1 MPSLPERE
9 TDMAS
14 LSVTTPHQ
22 EFQPFIDA
30 EVFTATEVHAA
41 QRITNAVFSTT
52 STTNATFIDYLSV
65 AIAVWAPVNG
75 HVCIDLENVR
85 QQVRDELGSAREEF
99 DQKSHDALDWPSL
112 DEWHQHLANN
122 PLVFIPE
129 PNNIDHVDHTKPLV
143 LFGNMLYLTRQ
154 WADEGIVAIAL
165 RTRLTATPAPLSA
178 QATTW
183 VEAVFGKGSVDYKAQ
198 AEEEDSVDYQA
209 QAVIKALTHNTT
221 VLLGGPGTGKT
232 YTIAGMLHAFYSEH
246 AANSTGNTN
255 PLRVAIAAP
264 TAKAARQVTTS
275 VGLSLA
281 LQHFPQTHADLISS
295 VTKTSSTI
303 HRLLGWSPGNRGRFA
318 HHAQNF
324 LPYDIVIIDEVSM
337 VSLPLMARLLEAL
350 APNTKLVLVG
360 DPQQLKSV
368 EAGAVLPDIASLH
381 GGDTYPITKLL
392 INRRQADEK
401 DPNKV
406 NDIGQLATKI
416 SKADLSQKDANE
428 ILKFIKGPTNEI
440 TFIALPDAS
449 ADPSKSS
456 QVLAQLDTHLQGYR
470 DALKNAKLGN
480 APGALDALASVRV
493 LCGHRKGPYGVA
505 AWNSLVARTVGVS
518 SDRGAV
524 GQPLLNTRNDLR
536 TGLVNGDTGIVV
548 SKSNGRK
555 VVFSTQDQD
564 KEFEPSALEDIEVA
578 FATTI
583 HKSQG
588 SEYETVIVVVPPVD
602 SPLLR
607 RELLYTAV
615 TRARKHLVLI
625 ASEDAITS
633 AVMSTINRASG
644 LAARVRGISP

>member
-1 MPSLPERE
+1 
-9 TDMAS
+9 
-14 LSVTTPHQ
+14 
-22 EFQPFIDA
+22 
-30 EVFTATEVHAA
+30 
-41 QRITNAVFSTT
+41 
-52 STTNATFIDYLSV
+52 
-65 AIAVWAPVNG
+65 
-75 HVCIDLENVR
+75 
-85 QQVRDELGSAREEF
+85 
-99 DQKSHDALDWPSL
+99 
-112 DEWHQHLANN
+112 
-122 PLVFIPE
+122 
-129 PNNIDHVDHTKPLV
+129 
-143 LFGNMLYLTRQ
+143 
-154 WADEGIVAIAL
+154 
-165 RTRLTATPAPLSA
+165 
-178 QATTW
+178 
-183 VEAVFGKGSVDYKAQ
+183 
-198 AEEEDSVDYQA
+198 
-209 QAVIKALTHNTT
+209 
-221 VLLGGPGTGKT
+221 
-232 YTIAGMLHAFYSEH
+232 MLHAFYSEH
-246 AANSTGNTN
+246 AANNTAGNIN

-350 APNTKLVLVG
+350 APTTKLVLVG

-381 GGDTYPITKLL
+381 GDGTYPITKLL

-406 NDIGQLATKI
+406 NDIGQLATNI
-416 SKADLSQKDANE
+416 SVADLSQKAADDV
-428 ILKFIKGPTNEI
+428 LQFIKKNTKEI

-449 ADPSKSS
+449 ADPSKST

-470 DALKNAKLGN
+470 DALKDAKLGN
-480 APGALDALASVRV
+480 AQEALDALASVRV
-493 LCGHRKGPYGVA
+493 LCGHRKGPYGVS
-505 AWNSLVARTVGVS
+505 AWNNLVAKTIGVS
-518 SDRGAV
+518 TTRGAV

-548 SKSNGRK
+548 RTPSGHK
-555 VVFSTQDQD
+555 VVFSTQD

-588 SEYETVIVVVPPVD
+588 SEYNTVIVVVPPVD

-625 ASEDAITS
+625 ASEDAITK

>member
-1 MPSLPERE
+1 
-9 TDMAS
+9 MAS
-14 LSVTTPHQ
+14 LTVTTSHE
-22 EFQPFIDA
+22 EFRVFITA

-41 QRITNAVFSTT
+41 QRITDAVFSTSNT
-52 STTNATFIDYLSV
+52 ATFIDYLSV

-85 QQVRDELGSAREEF
+85 EQVSDELGSAKE
-99 DQKSHDALDWPSL
+99 DIDLQLQKELLWPSST
-112 DEWHQHLANN
+112 EWRQHLATS
-122 PLVFIPE
+122 PLVFVPE
-129 PNNIDHVDHTKPLV
+129 LDNLDYVDYSKPLV

-154 WADEGIVAIAL
+154 WVDEGTVASAL
-165 RTRLTATPAPLSA
+165 RTRLTADATPLPA

-183 VEAVFGKGSVDYKAQ
+183 VEAVFVNGSD
-198 AEEEDSVDYQA
+198 DLQA
-209 QAVIKALTHNTT
+209 QAVEKALTRNTT

-232 YTIAGMLHAFYSEH
+232 YTIAGMLHAFYSKH
-246 AANSTGNTN
+246 ATNSTADNTT

-264 TAKAARQVTTS
+264 TAKAARQVTAS
-275 VGLSLA
+275 VDISLA
-281 LQHFPQTHADLISS
+281 LPHFPQAHAELIGS
-295 VTKTSSTI
+295 VTKISSTI

-324 LPYDIVIIDEVSM
+324 LPYDVVIIDEVSM

-381 GGDTYPITKLL
+381 GDGTYPITKLL
-392 INRRQADEK
+392 TNRRQADEK
-401 DPNKV
+401 DPSKV
-406 NDIGQLATKI
+406 NDIGQLAVKI
-416 SKADLSQKDANE
+416 SGASLSQSDASLLE
-428 ILKFIKGPTNEI
+428 SDASLLESYADDVLKFIKDHTDDI

-456 QVLAQLDTHLQGYR
+456 HVLTQFTKHLDGYR
-470 DALKNAKLGN
+470 EALKHATRGE
-480 APGALDALASVRV
+480 AQEALDALASVRV
-493 LCGHRKGPYGVA
+493 LCGHRKGPYGVST
-505 AWNSLVARTVGVS
+505 WNNLVASTIGVS
-518 SDRGAV
+518 TTRGVV

-548 SKSNGRK
+548 KTQTGSK
-555 VVFSTQDQD
+555 VVFSTQQQS
-564 KEFEPSALEDIEVA
+564 FEPSALEDVEVA

-588 SEYETVIVVVPPVD
+588 SEYHTVIVVVPPVG

-607 RELLYTAV
+607 RELLYTAI

-633 AVMSTINRASG
+633 AVMNPINRASG
-644 LAARVRGISP
+644 LAARVRGK

>member
-1 MPSLPERE
+1 
-9 TDMAS
+9 MAS
-14 LSVTTPHQ
+14 LTVTTAHE
-22 EFQPFIDA
+22 EFQAFVAA

-41 QRITNAVFSTT
+41 ERITNATFSTT
-52 STTNATFIDYLSV
+52 DATASFIDYLSV

-85 QQVRDELGSAREEF
+85 QQVRDELGSAKEDI
-99 DQKSHDALDWPSL
+99 DQKLQDDLQWPSPA
-112 DEWHQHLANN
+112 EWLKHLSTS
-122 PLVFIPE
+122 PLVSVPD
-129 PNNIDHVDHTKPLV
+129 PNNLDHVDYTKPLV

-154 WADEGIVAIAL
+154 WADEGLVAIAL
-165 RTRLTATPAPLSA
+165 RTRLTATPTSLPA
-178 QATTW
+178 QANTW
-183 VEAVFGKGSVDYKAQ
+183 VSDVFENGP
-198 AEEEDSVDYQA
+198 EDYQA
-209 QAVIKALTHNTT
+209 QAVVKALTYNTT

-246 AANSTGNTN
+246 AANSTASNTN
-255 PLRVAIAAP
+255 SLRVAIAAP

-275 VGLSLA
+275 VGISLA
-281 LQHFPQTHADLISS
+281 LPHFPQTHAELIGS

-324 LPYDIVIIDEVSM
+324 LPYDVVIIDEVSM

-350 APNTKLVLVG
+350 APTTKLVLVG

-368 EAGAVLPDIASLH
+368 EAGAVLPDIASLY
-381 GGDTYPITKLL
+381 GDNTYPITKLL
-392 INRRQADEK
+392 TNRRQADEK
-401 DPNKV
+401 DPKKV
-406 NDIGQLATKI
+406 NDIGLLATNI
-416 SKADLSQKDANE
+416 SEANLSQKDADDV
-428 ILKFIKGPTNEI
+428 LDFIKKNTKDI

-449 ADPSKSS
+449 TDPSKSS
-456 QVLAQLDTHLQGYR
+456 QVLAKLDKHLQGYS
-470 DALKNAKLGN
+470 DALKHATKG
-480 APGALDALASVRV
+480 GEDQEALDALASVRV
-493 LCGHRKGPYGVA
+493 LCGHREGPYGVST
-505 AWNSLVARTVGVS
+505 WNNLVARTVGVS
-518 SDRGAV
+518 TTRGAV

-548 SKSNGRK
+548 NTKTGRK
-555 VVFSTQDQD
+555 VVFSTQQQQS
-564 KEFEPSALEDIEVA
+564 FEPSALEDIEVA

-588 SEYETVIVVVPPVD
+588 SEYHTVIVVVPPVG

-644 LAARVRGISP
+644 LVARVRG

>member
-1 MPSLPERE
+1 
-9 TDMAS
+9 MAP
-14 LSVTTPHQ
+14 LTVTTPHQ
-22 EFQPFIDA
+22 EFQAFIKA

-99 DQKSHDALDWPSL
+99 DQKSQDALDWPSL
-112 DEWHQHLANN
+112 AEWHQHLANS

-129 PNNIDHVDHTKPLV
+129 PDNIDHIDHTKPLV

-154 WADEGIVAIAL
+154 WADEGTVAIAL
-165 RTRLTATPAPLSA
+165 RTRLTAAPTPLSA

-183 VEAVFGKGSVDYKAQ
+183 VEAVFGKG
-198 AEEEDSVDYQA
+198 SVDYQA

-246 AANSTGNTN
+246 AANNTAGNIN

-281 LQHFPQTHADLISS
+281 LQHFPQTHADLIGS

-350 APNTKLVLVG
+350 APTTKLVLVG

-381 GGDTYPITKLL
+381 GDDTYPITKLL
-392 INRRQADEK
+392 INRRQADET
-401 DPNKV
+401 DPTKV
-406 NDIGQLATKI
+406 NDIGLLATKI
-416 SKADLSQKDANE
+416 SVANLSQEDADKVLE
-428 ILKFIKGPTNEI
+428 FIKARTNEI

-449 ADPSKSS
+449 ADPSKSA
-456 QVLAQLDTHLQGYR
+456 QVLAKIDEHLQGYR
-470 DALKNAKLGN
+470 NALKDAKLGN
-480 APGALDALASVRV
+480 ARGALDALASVRV
-493 LCGHRKGPYGVA
+493 LCGHRKGPYGVS
-505 AWNSLVARTVGVS
+505 AWNNLVTNTIGVS
-518 SDRGAV
+518 TARGAV

-548 SKSNGRK
+548 RKPSGHK
-555 VVFSTQDQD
+555 VVFSTQDKE

-588 SEYETVIVVVPPVD
+588 SEYHTVIVVVPPVG

-625 ASEDAITS
+625 ASEDAITT

-644 LAARVRGISP
+644 LAARVRGK

>member
-1 MPSLPERE
+1 
-9 TDMAS
+9 MAP
-14 LSVTTPHQ
+14 LTVTTPHQ
-22 EFQPFIDA
+22 EFQAFIKA

-99 DQKSHDALDWPSL
+99 DQKSQDALDWPSL
-112 DEWHQHLANN
+112 AEWHQHLANS

-129 PNNIDHVDHTKPLV
+129 PDNIDHIDHTKPLV

-165 RTRLTATPAPLSA
+165 RTRLTATPTSLPV

-183 VEAVFGKGSVDYKAQ
+183 VEAVFGKGSD
-198 AEEEDSVDYQA
+198 DYQA
-209 QAVIKALTHNTT
+209 QAVKKALTHNTT

-246 AANSTGNTN
+246 AANNTAGNIN

-281 LQHFPQTHADLISS
+281 LQHFPQTHADLIGS

-350 APNTKLVLVG
+350 APTTKLVLVG

-381 GGDTYPITKLL
+381 GDDTYPITKLL
-392 INRRQADEK
+392 INRRQADET
-401 DPNKV
+401 DPTKV
-406 NDIGQLATKI
+406 NDIGLLATKI
-416 SKADLSQKDANE
+416 SVANLSQEDADKVLE
-428 ILKFIKGPTNEI
+428 FIKARTNEI

-449 ADPSKSS
+449 ADPSKSA
-456 QVLAQLDTHLQGYR
+456 QVLAKIDEHLQGYR
-470 DALKNAKLGN
+470 NALKDAKLGN
-480 APGALDALASVRV
+480 TRGALDALASVRV
-493 LCGHRKGPYGVA
+493 LCGHRKGPYGVS
-505 AWNSLVARTVGVS
+505 AWNNLVTNTIGVS
-518 SDRGAV
+518 TARGAV

-548 SKSNGRK
+548 RKPSGHK
-555 VVFSTQDQD
+555 VVFSTQDKE

-588 SEYETVIVVVPPVD
+588 SEYHTVIVVVPPVG

-625 ASEDAITS
+625 ASEDAITT

-644 LAARVRGISP
+644 LAARVRGK

>member
-1 MPSLPERE
+1 
-9 TDMAS
+9 MAP
-14 LSVTTPHQ
+14 LTVTTPHQ
-22 EFQPFIDA
+22 EFQAFIKA

-99 DQKSHDALDWPSL
+99 DQKSQDALDWPSL
-112 DEWHQHLANN
+112 AEWHQHLANS

-129 PNNIDHVDHTKPLV
+129 PDNIDHIDHTKPLV

-154 WADEGIVAIAL
+154 WADEGTVAIAL
-165 RTRLTATPAPLSA
+165 RTRLTAAPTPLSA

-183 VEAVFGKGSVDYKAQ
+183 VEAVFGKGSVDYQAQ
-198 AEEEDSVDYQA
+198 AVEEGSVDYQA

-246 AANSTGNTN
+246 AANNTAGNIN

-281 LQHFPQTHADLISS
+281 LQHFPQTHADLIGS

-350 APNTKLVLVG
+350 APTTKLVLVG

-381 GGDTYPITKLL
+381 GDDTYPITKLL
-392 INRRQADEK
+392 INRRQADET
-401 DPNKV
+401 DPTKV
-406 NDIGQLATKI
+406 NDVGLLATKI
-416 SKADLSQKDANE
+416 SVANLSQEDADKVLE
-428 ILKFIKGPTNEI
+428 FIKARTNEI

-449 ADPSKSS
+449 ADPSKSA
-456 QVLAQLDTHLQGYR
+456 QVLAKIDEHLQGYR
-470 DALKNAKLGN
+470 NALKDAKLGN
-480 APGALDALASVRV
+480 TRGALDALASVRV
-493 LCGHRKGPYGVA
+493 LCGHRKGPYGVS
-505 AWNSLVARTVGVS
+505 AWNNLVANTIGVS
-518 SDRGAV
+518 TARGAV

-548 SKSNGRK
+548 NTPSGRK
-555 VVFSTQDQD
+555 VVFSTQTQS
-564 KEFEPSALEDIEVA
+564 FEPSALEDVEVA

-588 SEYETVIVVVPPVD
+588 SEYHTVIVVVPPVG

-625 ASEDAITS
+625 ASEDAITT

-644 LAARVRGISP
+644 LAARVRGK

>member
-1 MPSLPERE
+1 
-9 TDMAS
+9 MAT
-14 LSVTTPHQ
+14 LTVTTPHQ

-41 QRITNAVFSTT
+41 QRITNATFSTT
-52 STTNATFIDYLSV
+52 GTTASFIDYLSV

-85 QQVRDELGSAREEF
+85 QQVRDELGSAREDI
-99 DQKSHDALDWPSL
+99 DQELQDALVWPNPA
-112 DEWHQHLANN
+112 EWRQHLTAS
-122 PLVFIPE
+122 PLVFVPE
-129 PNNIDHVDHTKPLV
+129 PNNLDHVDYTKPLV

-154 WADEGIVAIAL
+154 WADEGLVAIAL
-165 RTRLTATPAPLSA
+165 RTRLTATPTSLPA
-178 QATTW
+178 QADTW
-183 VEAVFGKGSVDYKAQ
+183 ISNVFENGPK
-198 AEEEDSVDYQA
+198 DYQA
-209 QAVIKALTHNTT
+209 QAVEKALTHNTT

-246 AANSTGNTN
+246 AANSTAGSIN

-281 LQHFPQTHADLISS
+281 LPRFPQTHADLIGG

-350 APNTKLVLVG
+350 APTTKLVLVG

-381 GGDTYPITKLL
+381 GDGKYPITKLL
-392 INRRQADEK
+392 TNRRQADEK

-406 NDIGQLATKI
+406 NDIGQLATNI
-416 SKADLSQKDANE
+416 SEANLTQKDADAVLN
-428 ILKFIKGPTNEI
+428 FIKDKTKDI
-440 TFIALPDAS
+440 TFIALPAAS
-449 ADPSKSS
+449 AEPSKST
-456 QVLAQLDTHLQGYR
+456 QVLTQLDTYLNGYR
-470 DALKNAKLGN
+470 DALKHAKQGKDQE
-480 APGALDALASVRV
+480 ALDSLASVRV
-493 LCGHRKGPYGVA
+493 LCGHREGPYGVST
-505 AWNSLVARTVGVS
+505 WNNLVARTIGVS
-518 SDRGAV
+518 TTRGAV

-548 SKSNGRK
+548 NTKTGRK
-555 VVFSTQDQD
+555 VVFSTQQQS
-564 KEFEPSALEDIEVA
+564 FEPSALEDIEVA

-588 SEYETVIVVVPPVD
+588 SEYHTVIVVVPPVG

-644 LAARVRGISP
+644 LAARVRGY

>member
-1 MPSLPERE
+1 
-9 TDMAS
+9 
-14 LSVTTPHQ
+14 
-22 EFQPFIDA
+22 
-30 EVFTATEVHAA
+30 
-41 QRITNAVFSTT
+41 
-52 STTNATFIDYLSV
+52 
-65 AIAVWAPVNG
+65 VWAPVNG

-85 QQVRDELGSAREEF
+85 QQVRDELGSAKEDIE
-99 DQKSHDALDWPSL
+99 QKLLDDLQWPSPA
-112 DEWHQHLANN
+112 EWLKHLATS
-122 PLVFIPE
+122 PLVSVPE
-129 PNNIDHVDHTKPLV
+129 PNNLDHVDYTKPLV

-154 WADEGIVAIAL
+154 WADEGLVAIAL
-165 RTRLTATPAPLSA
+165 RTRLTAAPTSLPA
-178 QATTW
+178 QANAW
-183 VEAVFGKGSVDYKAQ
+183 VGDVFENGP
-198 AEEEDSVDYQA
+198 EDYQA
-209 QAVIKALTHNTT
+209 QAVVKALTHNTT

-246 AANSTGNTN
+246 AANSTAGNTN

-275 VGLSLA
+275 VGISLA
-281 LQHFPQTHADLISS
+281 LPHFPQTHADLIGG

-324 LPYDIVIIDEVSM
+324 LPYDVVIIDEVSM

-350 APNTKLVLVG
+350 APTTKLVLVG

-381 GGDTYPITKLL
+381 SDGTYPVTKLL
-392 INRRQADEK
+392 TNRRQADEK

-406 NDIGQLATKI
+406 NDIGQLATNI
-416 SKADLSQKDANE
+416 SEASLSQNDADE
-428 ILKFIKGPTNEI
+428 VLQFIKKNTNEI

-449 ADPSKSS
+449 AEPSKSS
-456 QVLAQLDTHLQGYR
+456 QVLAQLDTHLKGYR
-470 DALKNAKLGN
+470 EALKHATKG
-480 APGALDALASVRV
+480 GKDQEALDALASVRV
-493 LCGHRKGPYGVA
+493 LCGHREGPYGVST
-505 AWNSLVARTVGVS
+505 WNNLVARTIGVS
-518 SDRGAV
+518 TTRGAV

-548 SKSNGRK
+548 NTKTGRK
-555 VVFSTQDQD
+555 VVFSTQQQS
-564 KEFEPSALEDIEVA
+564 FEPSALEDIEVA

-588 SEYETVIVVVPPVD
+588 SEYHTVIVVVPPVG

-644 LAARVRGISP
+644 LAARVRG

>member
-1 MPSLPERE
+1 
-9 TDMAS
+9 MAS
-14 LSVTTPHQ
+14 FMVTTPHQ
-22 EFQPFIDA
+22 EFEPFIDA

-41 QRITNAVFSTT
+41 QRITNAVFSTS
-52 STTNATFIDYLSV
+52 STNNASFIDYLSV

-85 QQVRDELGSAREEF
+85 QQVRDELGSAREDI
-99 DQKSHDALDWPSL
+99 DQQKQDGLDWPSL
-112 DEWHQHLANN
+112 AEWLQHLAIS
-122 PLVFIPE
+122 PLVFIPG
-129 PNNIDHVDHTKPLV
+129 PDNLDHIDHTKPLV

-154 WADEGIVAIAL
+154 WADEGTVAIAL
-165 RTRLTATPAPLSA
+165 RTRLTAV
-178 QATTW
+178 AT
-183 VEAVFGKGSVDYKAQ
+183 SLPAQ
-198 AEEEDSVDYQA
+198 AETWVGDVFKNDADDYQA
-209 QAVIKALTHNTT
+209 QAVKKALTHNTT

-246 AANSTGNTN
+246 AAKNTAGNAN

-281 LQHFPQTHADLISS
+281 LQHFPQTHADLIES

-350 APNTKLVLVG
+350 APTTKLVLVG

-368 EAGAVLPDIASLH
+368 EAGAVLPDVASLH
-381 GGDTYPITKLL
+381 GDGIYPITKLL
-392 INRRQADEK
+392 VNRRQADEK

-416 SKADLSQKDANE
+416 SGASLSQTDADDV
-428 ILKFIKGPTNEI
+428 LKFIKDHTNEI
-440 TFIALPDAS
+440 TLIALSDAS
-449 ADPSKSS
+449 VDPSKSS

-470 DALKNAKLGN
+470 DAFKEAKSGK
-480 APGALDALASVRV
+480 AREALDALASVRV
-493 LCGHRKGPYGVA
+493 LCGHRKGPFGVA
-505 AWNSLVARTVGVS
+505 AWNNFVAKEIGVS
-518 SDRGAV
+518 ATRGAV

-548 SKSNGRK
+548 SEKSGRK
-555 VVFSTQDQD
+555 VVFSTQE
-564 KEFEPSALEDIEVA
+564 KKFEPSALEDIEVA

-588 SEYETVIVVVPPVD
+588 SEYNTVIVVVPPVN

-644 LAARVRGISP
+644 LAARVRGSGNNVTT

>member
-1 MPSLPERE
+1 
-9 TDMAS
+9 MAS

-22 EFQPFIDA
+22 EFQPFIKA

-41 QRITNAVFSTT
+41 QRITNAVFSTA
-52 STTNATFIDYLSV
+52 STTNAAFIDYLSV

-85 QQVRDELGSAREEF
+85 QQVRDELGSAREDF
-99 DQKSHDALDWPSL
+99 DQKLQDELDWPSL
-112 DEWHQHLANN
+112 AEWHQHLANN

-129 PNNIDHVDHTKPLV
+129 PNNIDHVDYTKPLV

-165 RTRLTATPAPLSA
+165 RTRLTATPTSLPA

-183 VEAVFGKGSVDYKAQ
+183 VEAVFGKGSVDY
-198 AEEEDSVDYQA
+198 QA
-209 QAVIKALTHNTT
+209 QAVINALTHNTT

-246 AANSTGNTN
+246 AANNTAGNIN

-350 APNTKLVLVG
+350 APTTKLVLVG

-381 GGDTYPITKLL
+381 GDGTYPITKLL

-406 NDIGQLATKI
+406 NDIGQLATNI
-416 SKADLSQKDANE
+416 SVADLSQKAADDV
-428 ILKFIKGPTNEI
+428 LQFIKKNTNEI

-449 ADPSKSS
+449 ADPSKST

-470 DALKNAKLGN
+470 DALKDAKLGN
-480 APGALDALASVRV
+480 AQEALDALASVRV
-493 LCGHRKGPYGVA
+493 LCGHRKGPYGVS
-505 AWNSLVARTVGVS
+505 AWNNLVAKTIGVS
-518 SDRGAV
+518 ATRGAV

-548 SKSNGRK
+548 RTPSGHK
-555 VVFSTQDQD
+555 VVFSTQD

-588 SEYETVIVVVPPVD
+588 SEYNTVIVVVPPVD

-625 ASEDAITS
+625 ASEDAITK

>member
-1 MPSLPERE
+1 
-9 TDMAS
+9 MAP
-14 LSVTTPHQ
+14 LTVTTPHQ
-22 EFQPFIDA
+22 EFQAFIKA

-99 DQKSHDALDWPSL
+99 DQKSQDALDWPSL
-112 DEWHQHLANN
+112 AEWHQHLANS

-129 PNNIDHVDHTKPLV
+129 PDNIDHIDHTKPLV

-154 WADEGIVAIAL
+154 WADEGTVAIAL
-165 RTRLTATPAPLSA
+165 RTRLTAAPTPLSA

-183 VEAVFGKGSVDYKAQ
+183 VEAVFGKG
-198 AEEEDSVDYQA
+198 SVDYQA

-246 AANSTGNTN
+246 AANNTAGNIN

-281 LQHFPQTHADLISS
+281 LQHFPQTHADLIGS

-350 APNTKLVLVG
+350 APTTKLVLVG

-381 GGDTYPITKLL
+381 GDGTYPITKLL
-392 INRRQADEK
+392 INRRQADET
-401 DPNKV
+401 DPTKV
-406 NDIGQLATKI
+406 NDIGLLATKI
-416 SKADLSQKDANE
+416 SVANLSQEDADKVLE
-428 ILKFIKGPTNEI
+428 FIKARTNEI
-440 TFIALPDAS
+440 TYIALPDAS
-449 ADPSKSS
+449 ADPSKSA
-456 QVLAQLDTHLQGYR
+456 QVLAKIDEHLQGYR
-470 DALKNAKLGN
+470 NALKDAKLGN
-480 APGALDALASVRV
+480 TRGALDALASVRV
-493 LCGHRKGPYGVA
+493 LCGHRKGPYGVS
-505 AWNSLVARTVGVS
+505 AWNNLVTNTIGVS
-518 SDRGAV
+518 TARGAV

-548 SKSNGRK
+548 RKPSGHK
-555 VVFSTQDQD
+555 VVFSTQDKE

-588 SEYETVIVVVPPVD
+588 SEYHTVIVVVPPVG

-625 ASEDAITS
+625 ASEDAITT

-644 LAARVRGISP
+644 LAARVRGK

>member
-1 MPSLPERE
+1 
-9 TDMAS
+9 MAS
-14 LSVTTPHQ
+14 LTVTTAHD
-22 EFQPFIDA
+22 EFQAFVAA
-30 EVFTATEVHAA
+30 EVLTATEVHAA
-41 QRITNAVFSTT
+41 QRITDAVFST
-52 STTNATFIDYLSV
+52 SDTNATFIDYLSV

-85 QQVRDELGSAREEF
+85 QQVRDELGSAKEDI
-99 DQKSHDALDWPSL
+99 DQKLQDDLQWPGPA
-112 DEWHQHLANN
+112 EWLKHLATS
-122 PLVFIPE
+122 PLVSKPE
-129 PNNIDHVDHTKPLV
+129 PNNLDHVDYTKPLV

-154 WADEGIVAIAL
+154 WADEGLVAIAL
-165 RTRLTATPAPLSA
+165 RTRLTATPTSLPA
-178 QATTW
+178 QANAW
-183 VEAVFGKGSVDYKAQ
+183 VSDVFENGP
-198 AEEEDSVDYQA
+198 EDYQA
-209 QAVIKALTHNTT
+209 QAVVKALTHNTT

-246 AANSTGNTN
+246 AANSTAGNTN

-281 LQHFPQTHADLISS
+281 LPHFPQTHADLIGG

-324 LPYDIVIIDEVSM
+324 LPYDVVIIDEVSM

-350 APNTKLVLVG
+350 ASTTKLVLVG

-381 GGDTYPITKLL
+381 GDGTYPITKLL
-392 INRRQADEK
+392 TNRRQADESN
-401 DPNKV
+401 PGKV
-406 NDIGQLATKI
+406 NGIGLLATNI
-416 SKADLSQKDANE
+416 SEASLSQKDADDV
-428 ILKFIKGPTNEI
+428 LKFIKENTSDI
-440 TFIALPDAS
+440 TFIALPDTS
-449 ADPSKSS
+449 AEPSKSP
-456 QVLAQLDTHLQGYR
+456 QVLAKLDKHLQGYR
-470 DALKNAKLGN
+470 DALKHATKG
-480 APGALDALASVRV
+480 GKDQEALDSLASVRV
-493 LCGHRKGPYGVA
+493 LCGHREGPYGVST
-505 AWNSLVARTVGVS
+505 WNNLVARTIGVS
-518 SDRGAV
+518 TTRGAV

-548 SKSNGRK
+548 NTKTGRK
-555 VVFSTQDQD
+555 VVFATQQQN
-564 KEFEPSALEDIEVA
+564 FEPSALEDIEVA

-588 SEYETVIVVVPPVD
+588 SEYHTVIVVVPPVG

-625 ASEDAITS
+625 ASEDALTS

-644 LAARVRGISP
+644 LAARVRG

>member
-1 MPSLPERE
+1 
-9 TDMAS
+9 MAP
-14 LSVTTPHQ
+14 LTVTTPHQ
-22 EFQPFIDA
+22 EFQAFIKA

-99 DQKSHDALDWPSL
+99 DQKSQDALDWPSL
-112 DEWHQHLANN
+112 AEWHQHLANS

-129 PNNIDHVDHTKPLV
+129 PDNIDHIDHTKPLV

-154 WADEGIVAIAL
+154 WADEGTVAIAL
-165 RTRLTATPAPLSA
+165 RTRLTAAPTPLSA

-183 VEAVFGKGSVDYKAQ
+183 VEAVFGKG
-198 AEEEDSVDYQA
+198 SVDYQA

-246 AANSTGNTN
+246 AANNTAGNIN

-281 LQHFPQTHADLISS
+281 LQHFPQTHADLIGS

-350 APNTKLVLVG
+350 APTTKLVLVG

-381 GGDTYPITKLL
+381 GDDTYPITKLL
-392 INRRQADEK
+392 INRRQADET
-401 DPNKV
+401 DPTKV
-406 NDIGQLATKI
+406 NDIGLLATKI
-416 SKADLSQKDANE
+416 SVANLSQEDADKVLE
-428 ILKFIKGPTNEI
+428 FIKARTNEI

-449 ADPSKSS
+449 ADPSKSA
-456 QVLAQLDTHLQGYR
+456 QVLAKIDEHLQGYR
-470 DALKNAKLGN
+470 NALKDAKLGN
-480 APGALDALASVRV
+480 TRGALDALASVRV
-493 LCGHRKGPYGVA
+493 LCGHRKGPYGVS
-505 AWNSLVARTVGVS
+505 AWNNLVTNTIGVS
-518 SDRGAV
+518 TARGAV

-548 SKSNGRK
+548 RKPSGHK
-555 VVFSTQDQD
+555 VVFSTQDKE

-588 SEYETVIVVVPPVD
+588 SEYHTVIVVVPPVG

-625 ASEDAITS
+625 ASEDAITT

-644 LAARVRGISP
+644 LAARVRGK

>member
-1 MPSLPERE
+1 
-9 TDMAS
+9 MAP
-14 LSVTTPHQ
+14 LTVTTPHQ
-22 EFQPFIDA
+22 EFQAFIKA

-99 DQKSHDALDWPSL
+99 DQKSQDALDWPSL
-112 DEWHQHLANN
+112 AEWHQHLANS

-129 PNNIDHVDHTKPLV
+129 PDNIDHIDHTKPLV

-154 WADEGIVAIAL
+154 WADEGTVAIAL
-165 RTRLTATPAPLSA
+165 RTRLTAAPTPLSA

-183 VEAVFGKGSVDYKAQ
+183 VEAVFGKG
-198 AEEEDSVDYQA
+198 SVDYQA

-246 AANSTGNTN
+246 AANNTAGNIN

-281 LQHFPQTHADLISS
+281 LQHFPQTHADLIGS

-350 APNTKLVLVG
+350 APTTKLVLVG

-381 GGDTYPITKLL
+381 GDDTYPITKLL
-392 INRRQADEK
+392 INRRQADET
-401 DPNKV
+401 DPTKV
-406 NDIGQLATKI
+406 NDVGLLATKI
-416 SKADLSQKDANE
+416 SVANLSQEDADKVLE
-428 ILKFIKGPTNEI
+428 FIKARTNEI

-449 ADPSKSS
+449 ADPSKSA
-456 QVLAQLDTHLQGYR
+456 QVLAKIDEHLQGYR
-470 DALKNAKLGN
+470 NALKDAKLGN
-480 APGALDALASVRV
+480 TRGALDALASVRV
-493 LCGHRKGPYGVA
+493 LCGHRKGPYGVS
-505 AWNSLVARTVGVS
+505 AWNNLVTNTIGVS
-518 SDRGAV
+518 TARGAV

-548 SKSNGRK
+548 RKPSGHK
-555 VVFSTQDQD
+555 VVFSTQDKE

-588 SEYETVIVVVPPVD
+588 SEYHTVIVVVPPVG
-602 SPLLR
+602 SPLLC

-625 ASEDAITS
+625 ASEDAITT

-644 LAARVRGISP
+644 LAARVRGK

>member
-1 MPSLPERE
+1 
-9 TDMAS
+9 MAS
-14 LSVTTPHQ
+14 FSVTTPHE
-22 EFQPFIDA
+22 EFQPFIKA

-52 STTNATFIDYLSV
+52 STTNAAFIDYLSV

-85 QQVRDELGSAREEF
+85 QQVRDELGSAREDF
-99 DQKSHDALDWPSL
+99 DQKLQDELDWPSL
-112 DEWHQHLANN
+112 AEWHQHLANN

-165 RTRLTATPAPLSA
+165 RTRLTATPTSLPA

-183 VEAVFGKGSVDYKAQ
+183 VEAVFGKG
-198 AEEEDSVDYQA
+198 SVDYQA

-281 LQHFPQTHADLISS
+281 LQHFPQTHANLISS

-381 GGDTYPITKLL
+381 GDGTYPITKLL

-406 NDIGQLATKI
+406 NDIGQLATNI
-416 SKADLSQKDANE
+416 SVADLSQKAADNV
-428 ILKFIKGPTNEI
+428 LQFIKKNTNEI

-456 QVLAQLDTHLQGYR
+456 QVLAQLTTHLQGYR
-470 DALKNAKLGN
+470 DALKNARLGN

-548 SKSNGRK
+548 SKSKRRK

-615 TRARKHLVLI
+615 TRARKHLVII
-625 ASEDAITS
+625 ASEDAIKK

>member
-1 MPSLPERE
+1 
-9 TDMAS
+9 MAS
-14 LSVTTPHQ
+14 LTVTTSHE
-22 EFQPFIDA
+22 EFRAFITA

-41 QRITNAVFSTT
+41 QRITDAVFSTSNT
-52 STTNATFIDYLSV
+52 ATFIDYLSV

-75 HVCIDLENVR
+75 HVCIDLEHVSE
-85 QQVRDELGSAREEF
+85 QVSDELGSAKE
-99 DQKSHDALDWPSL
+99 DIDLQLQKELLWPSST
-112 DEWHQHLANN
+112 EWRQHLATS
-122 PLVFIPE
+122 PLVFVPE
-129 PNNIDHVDHTKPLV
+129 LDNLDHVDYSKPLV
-143 LFGNMLYLTRQ
+143 LFGDMLYLTRQ
-154 WADEGIVAIAL
+154 WADEGTVASAL
-165 RTRLTATPAPLSA
+165 RTRLTADATPLPA

-183 VEAVFGKGSVDYKAQ
+183 VEAVFGNGSD
-198 AEEEDSVDYQA
+198 DLQA
-209 QAVIKALTHNTT
+209 QAVEKALTHNTT

-246 AANSTGNTN
+246 AANSTAGNIT

-264 TAKAARQVTTS
+264 TAKAARQVTAS
-275 VGLSLA
+275 VDISLA
-281 LQHFPQTHADLISS
+281 LPHFPQAHAELIGS
-295 VTKTSSTI
+295 VTKISSTI

-324 LPYDIVIIDEVSM
+324 LPYDVVIIDEVSM

-381 GGDTYPITKLL
+381 SDDTYPITKLL
-392 INRRQADEK
+392 TNRRQADESN
-401 DPNKV
+401 PSKV
-406 NDIGQLATKI
+406 NDIGQLAVKI
-416 SKADLSQKDANE
+416 SGASLSQSDADGV
-428 ILKFIKGPTNEI
+428 LQFIKEHPDDI

-456 QVLAQLDTHLQGYR
+456 HVLTQLNKHLDGYR
-470 DALKNAKLGN
+470 DALKYAKLGK
-480 APGALDALASVRV
+480 APEALNSLGSVRV
-493 LCGHRKGPYGVA
+493 LCGHRKGPYGVST
-505 AWNSLVARTVGVS
+505 WNNLVASTIGVPTT
-518 SDRGAV
+518 RREV

-548 SKSNGRK
+548 NTQTGRK
-555 VVFSTQDQD
+555 VVFSTQQ
-564 KEFEPSALEDIEVA
+564 KSFEPSALEDVEVA

-588 SEYETVIVVVPPVD
+588 SEYHTVIVVVPPVG

-607 RELLYTAV
+607 RELLYTAI

-633 AVMSTINRASG
+633 AVMNPINRASG
-644 LAARVRGISP
+644 LAARVRGEVKK

>member
-1 MPSLPERE
+1 
-9 TDMAS
+9 MAL

-22 EFQPFIDA
+22 ELQPFIDA
-30 EVFTATEVHAA
+30 EVFTAIEVHAA

-52 STTNATFIDYLSV
+52 STTNAAFIDYLSV

-85 QQVRDELGSAREEF
+85 QQVRDELGSAREDF
-99 DQKSHDALDWPSL
+99 DQKLQDELDWPSL
-112 DEWHQHLANN
+112 AEWHQHLANN

-165 RTRLTATPAPLSA
+165 RTRLTATPTSLPA

-183 VEAVFGKGSVDYKAQ
+183 VEAVFGKGSANDQAQ
-198 AEEEDSVDYQA
+198 AVEEDSIDYQA

-246 AANSTGNTN
+246 AANNTAGNIN

-281 LQHFPQTHADLISS
+281 LQHFPQTHADLIGS

-350 APNTKLVLVG
+350 DPTTKLVLVG

-381 GGDTYPITKLL
+381 GDGTYPITKLL
-392 INRRQADEK
+392 INRRQADEN

-406 NDIGQLATKI
+406 NDIGQLATNI
-416 SKADLSQKDANE
+416 SEADLTQSKADAV
-428 ILKFIKGPTNEI
+428 LKFIKDNTKDI

-456 QVLAQLDTHLQGYR
+456 QVLAKLDKHLQGYR
-470 DALKNAKLGN
+470 DALDHATKVGE
-480 APGALDALASVRV
+480 DQEALAALAAVRV
-493 LCGHRKGPYGVA
+493 LCGHREGPYGVST
-505 AWNSLVARTVGVS
+505 WNNLVARTIGVS
-518 SDRGAV
+518 TTRGAV

-548 SKSNGRK
+548 NTKTGRK
-555 VVFSTQDQD
+555 VVFSTQQQQS
-564 KEFEPSALEDIEVA
+564 FEPSALEDIEVA

-588 SEYETVIVVVPPVD
+588 SEYHTVIVVVPPVG

-625 ASEDAITS
+625 ASDDAITS

-644 LAARVRGISP
+644 LAARIRG

>member
-1 MPSLPERE
+1 
-9 TDMAS
+9 MAP
-14 LSVTTPHQ
+14 LTVTTPHQ
-22 EFQPFIDA
+22 EFQAFIKA

-99 DQKSHDALDWPSL
+99 DQKSQDALDWPSL
-112 DEWHQHLANN
+112 AEWHQHLANS

-129 PNNIDHVDHTKPLV
+129 PDNIDHIDHTKPLV

-154 WADEGIVAIAL
+154 WADEGTVAIAL
-165 RTRLTATPAPLSA
+165 RTRLTAAPTPLSA

-183 VEAVFGKGSVDYKAQ
+183 VEAVFGKG
-198 AEEEDSVDYQA
+198 SVDYQA

-246 AANSTGNTN
+246 AANNTAGNIN

-281 LQHFPQTHADLISS
+281 LQHFPQTHADLIGS

-350 APNTKLVLVG
+350 APTTKLVLVG

-381 GGDTYPITKLL
+381 GDDTYPITKLL
-392 INRRQADEK
+392 SNRRQADET
-401 DPNKV
+401 DPTKV
-406 NDIGQLATKI
+406 NDIGLLATKI
-416 SKADLSQKDANE
+416 SVANLSQEDADKVLE
-428 ILKFIKGPTNEI
+428 FIKARTNEI

-449 ADPSKSS
+449 ADPSKSA
-456 QVLAQLDTHLQGYR
+456 QVLAKIDEHLQGYR
-470 DALKNAKLGN
+470 NALKDAKLGN
-480 APGALDALASVRV
+480 TRGALDALASVRV
-493 LCGHRKGPYGVA
+493 LCGHRKGPYGVS
-505 AWNSLVARTVGVS
+505 AWNNLVTNTIGVS
-518 SDRGAV
+518 TARGAV

-548 SKSNGRK
+548 RKPSGHK
-555 VVFSTQDQD
+555 VVFSTQDKE

-588 SEYETVIVVVPPVD
+588 SEYHTVIVVVPPVG

-625 ASEDAITS
+625 ASEDAITT

-644 LAARVRGISP
+644 LAARVRGK